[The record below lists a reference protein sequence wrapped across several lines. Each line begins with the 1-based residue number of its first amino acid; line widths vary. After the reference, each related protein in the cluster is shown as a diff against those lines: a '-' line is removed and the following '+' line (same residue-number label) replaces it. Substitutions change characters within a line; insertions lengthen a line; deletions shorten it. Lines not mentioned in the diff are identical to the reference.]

1 MFMKYGMEG
10 EDGVFTIKGENTL
23 LNSTGQQAA
32 MMNIG
37 TLCSTRIL
45 PSLCLRAR
53 VCQNTQKL
61 TKP

>member
-1 MFMKYGMEG
+1 MEG

-37 TLCSTRIL
+37 TLVLDKNLAIVVPEGEGVSKH
-45 PSLCLRAR
+45 PPFLCLY
-53 VCQNTQKL
+53 L
-61 TKP
+61 YL